1 MPAHARHIGAA
12 ACHAAL
18 IVYPGVRT
26 FNLCIVKLVSLSRWN
41 MAMELSAHPFSQLF
55 AQLRLADDNAG
66 IQAFIAAHSPLPD
79 GMRLEDAPFWSP
91 AQAQLLRE
99 ERQDDADWAM
109 VVDRLNVAL
118 HAASR

>member
-1 MPAHARHIGAA
+1 ME
-12 ACHAAL
+12 
-18 IVYPGVRT
+18 PGV
-26 FNLCIVKLVSLSRWN
+26 
-41 MAMELSAHPFSQLF
+41 HPFSQLF
-55 AQLRLADDNAG
+55 AQLGLADDNAG
-66 IQAFIAAHSPLPD
+66 IQAFITAHSSLPD

-118 HAASR
+118 HAAPR

>member
-1 MPAHARHIGAA
+1 
-12 ACHAAL
+12 
-18 IVYPGVRT
+18 
-26 FNLCIVKLVSLSRWN
+26 
-41 MAMELSAHPFSQLF
+41 MEPTVHPFSQLF
-55 AQLRLADDNAG
+55 AQLGLPDDDAG
-66 IQAFIAAHSPLPD
+66 IDDFIATHSPLPD

-118 HAASR
+118 HATPGAA